1 MRKLEQFLK
10 PPSNMNLEEEMYNVS
25 QERDEEI
32 NEYNQNEENS
42 YDNGNQI
49 KHQENEDENYENNEE
64 LQNSKNKNFKNFKN
78 EEDNNEIIQGINSF
92 NYLINKNIDVEDN
105 ENEIENLHDK
115 YNQFNNQNINNNINK
130 NNQKQFLN
138 EIDNNDQT
146 QASPNTIMNDLLFKI
161 KKLKGNRTMK
171 KSDIIN
177 SNEFN
182 LNNNFEIL
190 KKAVK
195 NDKYTINKNEY
206 IGNLNMNNQIIQNNP
221 KMKELAN
228 LIKDYN
234 QDKNVNDNIQIN
246 FYNNNQINIIKP
258 NVFFNMSNQKKQN
271 KENNYDNS
279 NGLNKYYISIID
291 GKAIVNGQRINVN
304 SGFQTTP
311 HNNLFEKRIDFN
323 DISKNNNKNL
333 FNYDEDRRTSF
344 FENKNKIDFKL
355 PNLKRNYNF
364 NINSLIYL
372 KILQLIR
379 NEIKNSKNNFKTFTK
394 TNLFT
399 REFYNEELNK
409 IDDSLFN
416 INKERYKIRK

>member
-49 KHQENEDENYENNEE
+49 KHPENEDENYENNEE

-221 KMKELAN
+221 KMKEIAN

-355 PNLKRNYNF
+355 PNLKRNYKF
-364 NINSLIYL
+364 N
-372 KILQLIR
+372 
-379 NEIKNSKNNFKTFTK
+379 IKNSKNNFKTFTK

>member
-32 NEYNQNEENS
+32 NEYNQNDENS

-115 YNQFNNQNINNNINK
+115 YNKFNNQNINNNINK

-221 KMKELAN
+221 KMKEIAN

-364 NINSLIYL
+364 NI
-372 KILQLIR
+372 
-379 NEIKNSKNNFKTFTK
+379 KNSKNNFKTFTK

>member
-115 YNQFNNQNINNNINK
+115 YNQFNNQNINNNSNK

-221 KMKELAN
+221 KMKEIAN

-333 FNYDEDRRTSF
+333 FNYEEDRRTSF
-344 FENKNKIDFKL
+344 FENKNKIDFKF

-364 NINSLIYL
+364 N
-372 KILQLIR
+372 
-379 NEIKNSKNNFKTFTK
+379 IKNSKNNFKTFTK

>member
-221 KMKELAN
+221 KMKEIAN

-323 DISKNNNKNL
+323 DISKNNNKNI

-364 NINSLIYL
+364 N
-372 KILQLIR
+372 
-379 NEIKNSKNNFKTFTK
+379 IKNSKNNFKTFTK

>member
-105 ENEIENLHDK
+105 ENEIENLPDK
-115 YNQFNNQNINNNINK
+115 YNRFNNQNINNNINK

-221 KMKELAN
+221 KMKEIAN

-364 NINSLIYL
+364 NI
-372 KILQLIR
+372 
-379 NEIKNSKNNFKTFTK
+379 KNSKNNFKTFTK

>member
-221 KMKELAN
+221 KMKEIAN

-333 FNYDEDRRTSF
+333 FNYEEDRRTSF

-364 NINSLIYL
+364 N
-372 KILQLIR
+372 
-379 NEIKNSKNNFKTFTK
+379 IKNSKNNFKTFTK

>member
-221 KMKELAN
+221 KMKEIAN

-333 FNYDEDRRTSF
+333 FNYEEDRKTSF

-364 NINSLIYL
+364 NI
-372 KILQLIR
+372 
-379 NEIKNSKNNFKTFTK
+379 KNSKNNLKTFTK

>member
-221 KMKELAN
+221 KMKEIAN

-333 FNYDEDRRTSF
+333 FNYEEDRRTSF

-364 NINSLIYL
+364 N
-372 KILQLIR
+372 
-379 NEIKNSKNNFKTFTK
+379 IKNSKNNFKTFTK

-416 INKERYKIRK
+416 INKERFFTFCYYCKL